1 MSNIMEL
8 TGKCE
13 EVFNKWFE
21 DKYDNNK
28 TSNVIMLQT
37 EFDSMPFEF
46 KYSVYIDFF
55 DSVGFNIVIE
65 QLDYQSWY
73 NYRITN
79 LVLLQFKGTKLS
91 CRPKTRLLA
100 IKKANELYNELY

>member
-1 MSNIMEL
+1 MEL
-8 TGKCE
+8 TGKCKE
-13 EVFNKWFE
+13 EFEKFYLKDIDIDECEFFNNDTILSIF
-21 DKYDNNK
+21 Y
-28 TSNVIMLQT
+28 T
-37 EFDSMPFEF
+37 EKESMQ
-46 KYSVYIDFF
+46 YGVYVDFF

-100 IKKANELYNELY
+100 IEKANEIYNNAH